1 MTSTVSAASA
11 ARPRGAVPSETPILV
26 VEDDPRLGAEIRDT
40 LQAEGFAVTWL
51 QDGDKALHADPD
63 AYRLIVLDLML
74 PGTHGFDVLKR
85 YRESSDVPVIILTA
99 RTDTHDKVRG
109 FKLGGDD
116 YLTKPFWP
124 EELVARVMARL
135 RRPTIEKDADR
146 SIGPLR
152 IDFDA
157 REVTA
162 DGTAVELTRVEFDI
176 LAALA
181 RRPGTAVSRRQLVER
196 CLDEERE
203 GNERTLDVHVS
214 RIRKKLGAAGAVVQT
229 VWGIGY
235 KLAEP
240 EA

>member
-1 MTSTVSAASA
+1 M
-11 ARPRGAVPSETPILV
+11 PSEPPILL

-40 LQAEGFAVTWL
+40 LTAEGFDVTWL
-51 QDGDKALHADPD
+51 QDGGKAMREDPD
-63 AYRLIVLDLML
+63 AYRLVVLDLML
-74 PGTHGFDVLKR
+74 PNSHGFDVLKR
-85 YRESSDVPVIILTA
+85 FRESSDVPVIILTA
-99 RTDTHDKVRG
+99 RADTHDKVRG

-124 EELVARVMARL
+124 EELIARVRARL

-146 SIGPLR
+146 TIGPLT

-157 REVTA
+157 RTA
-162 DGTAVELTRVEFDI
+162 TCHDKSIDLTRVEFDI

-181 RRPGTAVSRRQLVER
+181 RRPGAAVSRRQLVER
-196 CLDEERE
+196 CLDEEKE
-203 GNERTLDVHVS
+203 GTERTLDVHVS
-214 RIRKKLGAAGAVVQT
+214 RIRKKLGDASDVVQT

-240 EA
+240 EG